1 MDWKLTV
8 NIYIV
13 VFLLLNITLGYIL
26 YSNYDE
32 NSDVLQSTE
41 STLEDANIEIEQIVM
56 APEEGVPQATASMY
70 EFTAENTTTQTD
82 FVVSDDNYTITYDV
96 SAEDISMDLEILA
109 EYKEV
114 NIFNGTSYRYSEAVS
129 DMTHQVF
136 LQYYNGFP
144 IFDASSAKL
153 TMTGENRTVETYEQ
167 SLLHNFEEVE
177 TLFVD
182 AIITPQGI
190 VESMYTRGFIE
201 ENSIIELI
209 QIGYDTVTVE
219 EGRVLLRP
227 AYEVIVVDEVGNERQ
242 FVVDAISLTGA
253 IRERE

>member
-8 NIYIV
+8 NIYII

-26 YSNYDE
+26 YRHYVE
-32 NSDVLQSTE
+32 NAEVLQSTE
-41 STLEDANIEIEQIVM
+41 STLEEANIEIEQIVLP
-56 APEEGVPQATASMY
+56 PEEGVPQATASMY
-70 EFTAENTTTQTD
+70 DFTAEDTTTQTD
-82 FVVSDDNYTITYDV
+82 FVVSDDGYSITYDV
-96 SAEDISMDLEILA
+96 SATDITMDLEILS

-136 LQYYNGFP
+136 LQYYNGLP
-144 IFDASSAKL
+144 IFDAHEARLILS
-153 TMTGENRTVETYEQ
+153 GEDRTLQSYEQ
-167 SLLHNFEEVE
+167 SLLYNFEESE

-182 AIITPQGI
+182 TIITPQGI

-201 ENSIIELI
+201 ENSIVELI
-209 QIGYDTVTVE
+209 QIGYDAMTVE
-219 EGRVLLRP
+219 EGSVLLRP
-227 AYEVIVVDEVGNERQ
+227 AYEVIVVDEAGDERQ